1 MIAIVTEEE
10 FFCKEGIQ
18 LKFALLKLTQEAQ
31 CNTSDILPSLCF
43 LSGATLN
50 VVAMALSGYTE
61 EKKTMW
67 RDMCRS
73 LCGQVGSQ
81 I

>member
-1 MIAIVTEEE
+1 M
-10 FFCKEGIQ
+10 
-18 LKFALLKLTQEAQ
+18 LH
-31 CNTSDILPSLCF
+31 F
-43 LSGATLN
+43 LSGAALN

-73 LCGQVGSQ
+73 LCGQVGSKDWDGAV
-81 I
+81 IRLDN